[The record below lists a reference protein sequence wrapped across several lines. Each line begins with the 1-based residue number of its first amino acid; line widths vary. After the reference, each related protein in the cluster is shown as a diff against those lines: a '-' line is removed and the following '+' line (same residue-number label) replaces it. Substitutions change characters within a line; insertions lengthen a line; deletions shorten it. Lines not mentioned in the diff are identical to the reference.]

1 MAGQKSSKKTEA
13 KKKYTVHVLSGTH
26 WDREWRYTAEQSK
39 LRLAVLIDHLLD
51 LLDREPRFKC
61 YHLDGGSV
69 VLDDY
74 LSVRPENRSRLE
86 RYIREGRISLVNWY
100 TLPETYTVAPESLIR
115 NLMVGKRVAAPLGGS
130 MRAGYTATS
139 YGQTSQLP
147 QIYRGFGIESAI
159 FYRGTNKHACPPI
172 FLWEGRDGSRLHV
185 IRCFDEVTRTNW
197 FFYVHQPVVLGKPA
211 RDLSYYYSPA
221 GHPVH
226 MADETLYLSDFQ
238 ILSEDPSF
246 PRDKKTLQKAL
257 DYLKEQAYPQAI
269 GRHVLAL
276 DMEDNAK
283 PYPLLPELIEALN
296 RVSEDSEFVQQT
308 MDDYVDTV
316 INATR
321 RKQLHVHRGEIRFTA
336 VEPGFNALLGA
347 THSSRVKL
355 KLLNEEAETELALV
369 AEPLASWASVLGWDY
384 PRALFDRAW
393 TLLLLNHAH
402 DNIVGAAID
411 QAHEDMLPR
420 FSAAKT
426 VAHEV
431 SRKAC
436 EEIWKRLDLSAFQP
450 DDLTLTVFNTL
461 PFNRKGV
468 LPLVVDV
475 PRDFDVE
482 TTGDP
487 ALGVGAVI
495 KRTSKIPNYKFFDLV
510 DEQGKTVEY
519 AVLSK
524 EKMKNRIECELD
536 TAALIPVNR
545 LRMLLEVDVPP
556 MGYRTYALRP
566 RAPQYVFHP
575 QPGPERKL
583 IAQPGGILENEFLKV
598 EIQPNGTF
606 RLTDKESKQVF
617 EDQHLLT
624 DNGAVGNAHLY
635 RTPLRDFEIT
645 SLAAEAQ
652 VIGEES
658 TPLRGVY
665 RIDITMR
672 IPSAVT
678 RDCKDRL
685 ADRVDLPVST
695 WLTLRRGSRRLD
707 IRTRLNN
714 EARDH
719 RLRVLFPTGV
729 KSDTVA
735 VESAFAVE
743 QRTILWNWTGDN
755 NEEHYPIQPMQNFV
769 DVADGKRGLAFLS
782 RGLREYEVMDDPR
795 RTLAIT
801 LLRTHRAYMTS
812 TDELSPEEL
821 EKGIRGQHSLGII
834 EYQYALYPH
843 RGDWKQGKVMEQAY
857 DHKVPVRVLQGVPKP
872 GQLSSEGSFF
882 RLTPEG
888 QAQISACCQ
897 SEDGKAFILRV
908 WNITERPVSTKLQST
923 LPFKNASKVR
933 MDETVE
939 LEPLKKSGQSWS
951 LPLRGG
957 EIATIRLEMKN
968 GE

>member
-1 MAGQKSSKKTEA
+1 M
-13 KKKYTVHVLSGTH
+13 
-26 WDREWRYTAEQSK
+26 
-39 LRLAVLIDHLLD
+39 
-51 LLDREPRFKC
+51 
-61 YHLDGGSV
+61 
-69 VLDDY
+69 
-74 LSVRPENRSRLE
+74 
-86 RYIREGRISLVNWY
+86 REGRISLVNWY

-147 QIYRGFGIESAI
+147 QIYQGFGIESAI

-211 RDLSYYYSPA
+211 RDLSYYYSSA

-246 PRDKKTLQKAL
+246 PRDKKTLRKAL

-316 INATR
+316 VRSTR

-450 DDLTLTVFNTL
+450 DDLPLTVFNTL
-461 PFNRKGV
+461 PFRRKGV
-468 LPLVVDV
+468 LPLVVTCPAISTSR
-475 PRDFDVE
+475 PRRSRPGRGCGHQARLENSQLQILRPGRRAGQDGRVRGTIE
-482 TTGDP
+482 
-487 ALGVGAVI
+487 
-495 KRTSKIPNYKFFDLV
+495 RE
-510 DEQGKTVEY
+510 DEKPHRVR
-519 AVLSK
+519 A
-524 EKMKNRIECELD
+524 
-536 TAALIPVNR
+536 
-545 LRMLLEVDVPP
+545 
-556 MGYRTYALRP
+556 GYRRADPGQPPADAARSRCASNGLPDLRAAS
-566 RAPQYVFHP
+566 RAAPVRFHP

-583 IAQPGGILENEFLKV
+583 IAQPGGILENEFLKC

-645 SLAAEAQ
+645 SLASEAQ

-665 RIDITMR
+665 RIDITLR

-685 ADRVDLPVST
+685 ADRIDLPVST

-707 IRTRLNN
+707 IRPRLNN
-714 EARDH
+714 EAREH

-729 KSDTVA
+729 KSDTVS

-743 QRTILWNWTGDN
+743 QRTILWNRTGDN

-801 LLRTHRAYMTS
+801 LLRAHRAYMTS

-843 RGDWKQGKVMEQAY
+843 RGDWKQGKVLEQAY

-882 RLTPEG
+882 KLTPEG
-888 QAQISACCQ
+888 RCADLRLLPERGWKGVHSARLERDSTPGIRQ
-897 SEDGKAFILRV
+897 SAVDASIQKRI
-908 WNITERPVSTKLQST
+908 QST
-923 LPFKNASKVR
+923 H
-933 MDETVE
+933 
-939 LEPLKKSGQSWS
+939 G
-951 LPLRGG
+951 
-957 EIATIRLEMKN
+957 
-968 GE
+968 